1 MECFIS
7 SLVDAHVSAMLIAGV
22 GVAVRESEYQLRLE
36 LRGAM
41 CDMAR
46 RLMIAFSS
54 F

>member
-7 SLVDAHVSAMLIAGV
+7 SLVDAHVSAMLFAGV
-22 GVAVRESEYQLRLE
+22 GVAVRESEYQLRLQ

-41 CDMAR
+41 WDMAWQ
-46 RLMIAFSS
+46 LMIAFSS